1 MEAMGMAWQNKPD
14 VFPWEDAYVALRVV
28 GNAKYAK
35 NRGNFAYFSIT
46 LEAIS
51 HDSIAKSDDDDALT

>member
-1 MEAMGMAWQNKPD
+1 MAWQNKPD
-14 VFPWEDAYVALRVV
+14 VFPWEDAYVALRVDV
-28 GNAKYAK
+28 MLKDAKFGNI
-35 NRGNFAYFSIT
+35 FASFAL